1 MLMQID
7 DQYECNKVPGCHW
20 DVYSQ
25 GICTN
30 NSLIPERI
38 KASVSLPCLGLYSNQ
53 TFSEDDVIKQFN
65 DLLMNDI
72 PSLNKT
78 MMQLSMVQD
87 NTLIGRQ
94 IKVVLQGRVT
104 SLPVSEIW
112 RNIQQ
117 LIEGRQNVSVNGIGY
132 HIMVHPVT
140 YQQFTNMYISLT
152 VDGFDAD
159 SLIQDHP
166 LDGREE
172 IRHAVI
178 EVAKSY
184 LRPQIVKS
192 IGDFKFIM
200 DEVTFSVDSSYDN
213 SIDLRSEYDILQKA
227 VTNGKVNVTV
237 FDQAYDVKYVFFIG
251 SFDHLCPR
259 RCDEGTQSTCS
270 IIPGCDWS
278 NTGQCLSDVVFPE
291 RKTVNVVLPCI
302 DIRKLSDPEK
312 NYLLSKT
319 TQYFTKYLK
328 TKTLSTVVTS
338 VHHQKDSPNH
348 IVINLQATSRSP
360 PLSVLYKDTEQ
371 WLKDKTLDLSFNNY
385 TLLGRSSNDFT
396 SISVAL
402 EFSNINFTELSI
414 YKRMDWIKEISS
426 RLKLILS
433 DGISVDNEWLTLNYS
448 IFDIRKSNNISY
460 HIDLDKDLEK
470 IQTFINLGG
479 LTFHSQSTPITPHNI
494 LTNGNIDC
502 HICNLTTQICKM
514 ERKCFLQGKWDVK
527 FCNAIKNPDKF
538 TYEVLLPCNQTQT
551 LTVDEK
557 KESEKILYNKVL
569 KLLHPAGQHI
579 INSVHIQQKG
589 VTIKLQTSPLYPY
602 LERYAETLQQQVDFR
617 TGFNFGPQNKT
628 TVLVP
633 RHAEDF
639 TNVEITLDFGS
650 IDFDAIVNSGLA
662 SYSQIS
668 SLLNRKINFF
678 LLGEIVQTYQVRT
691 IEKDYIMFS
700 LKKRYDSQIELSR
713 EITKLKNLVDA
724 GVFDIDINYI
734 RPVTATRMSVQ
745 GTFDE
750 LCDNLAAQSTG
761 PVIYTLPTVA
771 SNASIHQIPVAMIP
785 VPSILVLYNRSTA
798 SIPSLQTVIDTM
810 YVDVCFIEM
819 KKSPV
824 TMESF
829 SWNTCSFNT
838 PLKDNTIKTERSNP
852 DYIGPVQ
859 WTIIGVGGIFILAL
873 ALWAIQGI
881 HEMSKKNKS
890 EESAPQNCSIEDT
903 E

>member
-1 MLMQID
+1 
-7 DQYECNKVPGCHW
+7 
-20 DVYSQ
+20 
-25 GICTN
+25 
-30 NSLIPERI
+30 
-38 KASVSLPCLGLYSNQ
+38 
-53 TFSEDDVIKQFN
+53 
-65 DLLMNDI
+65 
-72 PSLNKT
+72 
-78 MMQLSMVQD
+78 
-87 NTLIGRQ
+87 
-94 IKVVLQGRVT
+94 
-104 SLPVSEIW
+104 
-112 RNIQQ
+112 
-117 LIEGRQNVSVNGIGY
+117 
-132 HIMVHPVT
+132 MVHPVT

-166 LDGREE
+166 LNGRED

-184 LRPQIVKS
+184 IRPQIVKS

-237 FDQAYDVKYVFFIG
+237 NEQTYDVKYIFFIG

-259 RCDEGTQSTCS
+259 SCDEGTRSTCS

-291 RKTVNVVLPCI
+291 RKTVNVVFPCI
-302 DIRKLSDPEK
+302 DIRKLTDPEK
-312 NYLLSKT
+312 NHLLSKAT
-319 TQYFTKYLK
+319 KYITKYLK
-328 TKTLSTVVTS
+328 TKTPSTVVTS
-338 VHHQKDSPNH
+338 VQYPKDSPNH
-348 IVINLQATSRSP
+348 IVITLQATSRSP

-414 YKRMDWIKEISS
+414 HKRMDWIKEISS

-433 DGISVDNEWLTLNYS
+433 DGVSVDNEWLTLNYS
-448 IFDIRKSNNISY
+448 IFDIRRSNNISY
-460 HIDLDKDLEK
+460 HIDLDKVLEK

-479 LTFHSQSTPITPHNI
+479 LSFHSQSNPITPHNV
-494 LTNGNIDC
+494 LMNGNIDC
-502 HICNLTTQICKM
+502 NICNLTAQICKM
-514 ERKCFLQGKWDVK
+514 ERKCFWQGKWDVK
-527 FCNAIKNPDKF
+527 FCNAVKNPDKF

-557 KESEKILYNKVL
+557 KDSEKILYNKVL
-569 KLLHPAGQHI
+569 QLLHPAGQDI

-589 VTIKLQTSPLYPY
+589 VTIKLQTSPLYPH

-668 SLLNRKINFF
+668 SLLNRKISFF
-678 LLGEIVQTYQVRT
+678 MLGEIVQTYQIRT
-691 IEKDYIMFS
+691 IEKDYIRFS
-700 LKKRYDSQIELSR
+700 LKKSYDSHIELTG
-713 EITKLKNLVDA
+713 EITKLKTMVDG

-734 RPVTATRMSVQ
+734 RPVTATWMSVQ

-750 LCDNLAAQSTG
+750 LCDNLAGQSTG
-761 PVIYTLPTVA
+761 PVINTLPTVA
-771 SNASIHQIPVAMIP
+771 SNVSIPQIPIAMIP
-785 VPSILVLYNRSTA
+785 VPSILVLYNKSTA

-810 YVDVCFIEM
+810 YVDVCFIET

-838 PLKDNTIKTERSNP
+838 PVKDNTIKTERSNP
-852 DYIGPVQ
+852 DHIGPVQ

-890 EESAPQNCSIEDT
+890 QESAPKNCSIEDT